1 MYEDF
6 LTNSC
11 KENLFAS
18 SSTPNRKY
26 WGFQVFQKILHRL
39 PPSSLHVL
47 FTPNFMRTWI
57 NHLSKA
63 DRYLHKAAKQVVSIH
78 KRPFFCLLMGEK
90 AVHVQTFVEKEPTA
104 GFALVLQ
111 LMGTNGSQNFDRITR
126 TKTVESILA
135 KMDSKG
141 TDEYMKYLLEQFN
154 KDETTD
160 A

>member
-1 MYEDF
+1 M
-6 LTNSC
+6 
-11 KENLFAS
+11 
-18 SSTPNRKY
+18 
-26 WGFQVFQKILHRL
+26 
-39 PPSSLHVL
+39 
-47 FTPNFMRTWI
+47 
-57 NHLSKA
+57 
-63 DRYLHKAAKQVVSIH
+63 
-78 KRPFFCLLMGEK
+78 
-90 AVHVQTFVEKEPTA
+90 QTFVEKEPTA